1 MDYAVEGT
9 DLGVPEGGERRQ
21 LGARWQCLAEVFFS
35 LRDRARLQAIGAKF
49 DDHGGSFLAMT

>member
-21 LGARWQCLAEVFFS
+21 LGARRQCLGEVFFS
-35 LRDRARLQAIGAKF
+35 LRERARLQAIGAEF
-49 DDHGGSFLAMT
+49 DDHGDSSLE